1 MGRELD
7 GVNALV
13 TGSSHGIGRE
23 VALAFAAAGAR
34 VAVNGTPDRKSRA
47 ASASLAQRAEGERRP
62 SGGRAKTSSWGRS
75 AAAEAVAAEIAA
87 RGGTAVA
94 CAASVADFAEAGA
107 LVDRCVAEF
116 GSIDVLVNCA
126 GVPEP
131 DGASILEMSEDAWR
145 AVVDV
150 HLGGTFYCCRHAAP
164 RMVAQRGGAI
174 INTSSHSF
182 LGTYAGV
189 AYPAAKGAV
198 NSLTFALAT
207 ELREHGVRVNAV
219 CPGAKTRLSTGPGYE
234 RRIHDLHARG
244 ILSDAVRDISLDPP
258 EPRFAAPIYAFL
270 ASDRAR
276 GITGRVFTATGGYVG
291 VFERAA
297 EKMLAYRDH
306 RGAEPWQV
314 GEIADLVARQG
325 LD

>member
-1 MGRELD
+1 MPELD
-7 GVNALV
+7 GKSALV
-13 TGSSHGIGRE
+13 TGSSNGIGRE
-23 VALAFAAAGAR
+23 VALALAAAGAR
-34 VAVNGTPDRKSRA
+34 VVVNGTPDGS
-47 ASASLAQRAEGERRP
+47 
-62 SGGRAKTSSWGRS
+62 GRS
-75 AAAEAVAAEIAA
+75 RAAEAVATEIAA
-87 RGGTAVA
+87 RGGVAVA
-94 CAASVADFAEAGA
+94 CAASVADFDAAGA
-107 LVDRCVAEF
+107 LVERSVSEF

-131 DGASILEMSEDAWR
+131 DGASILDMSADAWR
-145 AVVDV
+145 AVLDA
-150 HLGGTFYCCRHAAP
+150 HLGGTFHCCRHAAP
-164 RMVAQRGGAI
+164 HMVTRRAGAI

-189 AYPAAKGAV
+189 AYPAAKGGV
-198 NSLTFALAT
+198 TSLTFALAT

-234 RRIHDLHARG
+234 RRIQDLHARG
-244 ILSDAVRDISLDPP
+244 ILSEALRDVSLDPP

-276 GITGRVFTATGGYVG
+276 DISGRLFSASGGYVG
-291 VFERAA
+291 VFAQGA
-297 EKMLAYRDH
+297 EKLLAYRDH

-314 GEIADLVARQG
+314 AEIAAAIARHG

>member
-1 MGRELD
+1 LAGELA
-7 GVNALV
+7 GLAALV

-23 VALAFAAAGAR
+23 VALALAAAGAR
-34 VAVNGTPDRKSRA
+34 VVVNGTPG
-47 ASASLAQRAEGERRP
+47 GE
-62 SGGRAKTSSWGRS
+62 GRS
-75 AAAEAVAAEIAA
+75 PAAEAVADEIAA

-94 CAASVADFAEAGA
+94 CAASVADFAAAGA
-107 LVDRCVAEF
+107 LVERCAAEF

-131 DGASILEMSEDAWR
+131 DGASILDLSERDFR
-145 AVVDV
+145 AVLDV

-164 RMVAQRGGAI
+164 RMVAQRAGAI

-182 LGTYAGV
+182 LGSYAGV

-219 CPGAKTRLSTGPGYE
+219 CPGAKTRLSTGAAYE
-234 RRIHDLHARG
+234 RRIRDLHARG
-244 ILSDAVRDISLDPP
+244 ILSDAVRDISLEPP

-270 ASDRAR
+270 ASGRAR

-291 VFERAA
+291 VFAQGS
-297 EKMLAYRDH
+297 EKMLAYRD
-306 RGAEPWQV
+306 RGAAPWGV
-314 GEIADLVARQG
+314 DEIAAAVAARG

>member
-1 MGRELD
+1 MGPELA
-7 GVNALV
+7 GLSAIV

-23 VALAFAAAGAR
+23 VALALAAAGAR
-34 VAVNGTPDRKSRA
+34 VVVNGSPDR
-47 ASASLAQRAEGERRP
+47 E
-62 SGGRAKTSSWGRS
+62 GRS
-75 AAAEAVAAEIAA
+75 VAAETVAGEIAV

-94 CAASVADFAEAGA
+94 CAASVADFAAAGA

-116 GSIDVLVNCA
+116 GTVDVLVNCA

-131 DGASILEMSEDAWR
+131 DGASIFDLSERDFR
-145 AVVDV
+145 AVLEV
-150 HLGGTFYCCRHAAP
+150 HLGGTFHCCRHAAP
-164 RMVAQRGGAI
+164 RMAAQRAGAI

-182 LGTYAGV
+182 LGAYAGV
-189 AYPAAKGAV
+189 AYPAAKGGV

-219 CPGAKTRLSTGPGYE
+219 CPGAKTRLSTGPAYE
-234 RRIHDLHARG
+234 RKIRDLHARG
-244 ILSDAVRDISLDPP
+244 ILSDALRDVSLEPP

-276 GITGRVFTATGGYVG
+276 GITGRVFSASGGYVG
-291 VFERAA
+291 VFGQGS
-297 EKMLAYRDH
+297 EKLLAYRDH
-306 RGAEPWQV
+306 RGSAPFEV
-314 GEIADLVARQG
+314 AEIAAAVAEHG

>member
-7 GVNALV
+7 GRAALV
-13 TGSSHGIGRE
+13 TGSSHGVGRE

-34 VAVNGTPDRKSRA
+34 VVVNGSPDRDGHSPA
-47 ASASLAQRAEGERRP
+47 AD
-62 SGGRAKTSSWGRS
+62 
-75 AAAEAVAAEIAA
+75 AVAHEIAA

-94 CAASVADFAEAGA
+94 CSASVADFAAAGA
-107 LVDRCVAEF
+107 LVERCVSEF
-116 GSIDVLVNCA
+116 GAIDVLVNCA

-131 DGASILEMSEDAWR
+131 DGASILDMSADAWR
-145 AVVDV
+145 AVLDV
-150 HLGGTFYCCRHAAP
+150 HLGGTFHCCRHAAP
-164 RMVAQRGGAI
+164 YMVARRSGAI

-189 AYPAAKGAV
+189 AYPAAKGGV
-198 NSLTFALAT
+198 TSLTFALAT

-219 CPGAKTRLSTGPGYE
+219 CPGAKTRLSTGSAYE

-244 ILSDAVRDISLDPP
+244 ILSDLVRDISLEPP

-270 ASDRAR
+270 ASDDAR
-276 GITGRVFTATGGYVG
+276 GITGRVFSASGGYVG
-291 VFERAA
+291 VFAQGV
-297 EKMLAYRDH
+297 EKLLAYRDH
-306 RGAEPWQV
+306 RGSEPWRV
-314 GEIADLVARQG
+314 GEIAAAIAQQG

>member
-1 MGRELD
+1 MAPTPFVPELD
-7 GVNALV
+7 GLAAIV

-23 VALAFAAAGAR
+23 VAHAFAAAGAR
-34 VAVNGTPDRKSRA
+34 VVVNGSPDRD
-47 ASASLAQRAEGERRP
+47 
-62 SGGRAKTSSWGRS
+62 GRS
-75 AAAEAVAAEIAA
+75 AAAESVVSEIAA

-94 CAASVADFAEAGA
+94 CAASVADFEAAGS
-107 LVDRCVAEF
+107 LVERCVAEF
-116 GSIDVLVNCA
+116 GRVDVLVNCA

-131 DGASILEMSEDAWR
+131 DGASILDMSERDWR

-150 HLGGTFYCCRHAAP
+150 HLGGTFHCCRHAAP
-164 RMVAQRGGAI
+164 RMVAQRAGAI

-182 LGTYAGV
+182 LGMYAGV
-189 AYPAAKGAV
+189 AYPAAKGAI

-219 CPGAKTRLSTGPGYE
+219 CPGARTRLSSGPGYE
-234 RRIHDLHARG
+234 RKIHDLHARG
-244 ILSDAVRDISLDPP
+244 ILSDAMRDVSLDPP

-270 ASDRAR
+270 ASERAR
-276 GITGRVFTATGGYVG
+276 GITGRLFSASGGYLG
-291 VFERAA
+291 VFAQGA

-306 RGAEPWQV
+306 RAATPWRV
-314 GEIADLVARQG
+314 GEIAAAVAQQG

>member
-34 VAVNGTPDRKSRA
+34 VVVNGTPDRD
-47 ASASLAQRAEGERRP
+47 
-62 SGGRAKTSSWGRS
+62 GRS
-75 AAAEAVAAEIAA
+75 PAADAVAGEIAA
-87 RGGTAVA
+87 RGGSAVA
-94 CAASVADFAEAGA
+94 CAASVADFAAAGA

-116 GSIDVLVNCA
+116 GSLDVLVNCA

-131 DGASILEMSEDAWR
+131 DGASILDMSEEAWR
-145 AVVDV
+145 GVVDV
-150 HLGGTFYCCRHAAP
+150 HLGGTFHCCRHAAP
-164 RMVAQRGGAI
+164 RMVAQRAGAI

-182 LGTYAGV
+182 LGSYAGV

-234 RRIHDLHARG
+234 QRIRNLHARG

-270 ASDRAR
+270 ASARAR
-276 GITGRVFTATGGYVG
+276 AITGRVFTAAGGYVG
-291 VFERAA
+291 VFAQAA

-306 RGAEPWQV
+306 RGSPPWSV
-314 GEIADLVARQG
+314 DEIAAAVAKQG